1 MADPGASP
9 EAPLT
14 TTSTER
20 AAPAITAAF
29 RVPIF
34 RRAWSSSLASSI
46 GLMIQSVGSAWAMTQ
61 LSGSPE
67 KVALVQTA
75 LMIPIMI
82 FAMPAGAIA
91 DMYDRRIVALI
102 AVSISLT
109 GASGLAL
116 SSLTGL
122 LTPELLLSLCFV
134 IGAGMSLMGP
144 AWQSS
149 VSEQVPPEIL
159 PSAIAL
165 SSISY
170 NLARSFGPAAG
181 GAIVAAAGPSA
192 AFVTSAVLYVPAF
205 IVLLM
210 WKRVRQPARLPPER
224 MGRAIISGV
233 RYIVHSPP
241 TRVVLVRSL
250 ATAVAGGAVAA
261 LMPLVSRDL
270 LGGDAQTF
278 GILLGAYGV
287 GAVFGAF
294 SLSRLRG
301 RFRNETLLRL
311 SGGGAGL
318 AIVLVASSHLLAL
331 TLAALFVAGAFW
343 TVTFSLFNIE
353 IQVSSPRWVAGR
365 SLAAFQA
372 TAAGGAGIGA
382 AVWGVVAR
390 THGVHTGL
398 VCSGLAMIACAAL
411 GLWLKMPAP
420 ADAASSAESELPG
433 EPEVQLGL
441 TPRSGPIVVE
451 MEYRVDPA
459 QARPFYQTMQQI
471 QSIRQRNGAYDWA
484 IARDVADPA
493 LWTERFNCPTW
504 LDYLR
509 LRARSTQAD
518 RLIEQ
523 AAWRMHAGPEPV
535 RVRRMLER
543 PFGSVRWQEEAP
555 DSGGRDPLPLS
566 AFPGG
571 T

>member
-1 MADPGASP
+1 MTSSAEP
-9 EAPLT
+9 AP
-14 TTSTER
+14 
-20 AAPAITAAF
+20 PPITAAF

-34 RRAWSSSLASSI
+34 RRAWASSLASSL

-61 LSGSPE
+61 LSGSAD

-75 LMIPIMI
+75 LMMPIMI

-91 DMYDRRIVALI
+91 DMYDRRTVALI
-102 AVSISLT
+102 AVSISLI
-109 GASGLAL
+109 GASSLAL
-116 SSLTGL
+116 SSLTGV
-122 LTPELLLSLCFV
+122 LTPGLLLALCFV
-134 IGAGMSLMGP
+134 IGSGMSLMGP

-149 VSEQVPPEIL
+149 VREQVPPDVL
-159 PSAIAL
+159 PSAVAL
-165 SSISY
+165 SSINY
-170 NLARSFGPAAG
+170 NLARSFGPAVG

-192 AFVTSAVLYVPAF
+192 AFVVNAALYIPAF
-205 IVLLM
+205 VVLLL
-210 WKRVRQPARLPPER
+210 WKRPRQPTRLPPER
-224 MGRAIISGV
+224 MVRAIISGV

-270 LGGDAQTF
+270 LHGDARTF
-278 GILLGAYGV
+278 GVLLGAFGV

-294 SLSRLRG
+294 SLSQLRA

-318 AIVLVASSHLLAL
+318 AVVLVATSHLLAL
-331 TLAALFVAGAFW
+331 TLTALFVAGAFW

-365 SLAAFQA
+365 SMAAFQA
-372 TAAGGAGIGA
+372 TAAGGGGIGA
-382 AVWGVVAR
+382 AVWGMVAR
-390 THGVHTGL
+390 TYGVHAGL
-398 VCSGLAMIACAAL
+398 VGSGVALIGCAAL
-411 GLWLKMPAP
+411 GLWLKMPAA
-420 ADAASSAESELPG
+420 ADAASSAESELPV
-433 EPEVQLGL
+433 EPEVRLAL
-441 TPRSGPIVVE
+441 TPRSGPIVIE

-459 QARPFYQTMQQI
+459 QARSFYQTMQQI
-471 QSIRQRNGAYDWA
+471 QSIRQRNGAYDWS

-493 LWTERFNCPTW
+493 LWTERFHCPTW

-509 LRARSTQAD
+509 LRARPTQAD
-518 RLIEQ
+518 RLIER
-523 AAWRMHAGPEPV
+523 AARTMHAGPEPI
-535 RVRRMLER
+535 RIRRMLER

-555 DSGGRDPLPLS
+555 DIGGREPLPLS

-571 T
+571 A